1 MRILQ
6 PCLVDV
12 NGLNSSSGFLRH
24 SLLALMAAKFDQEVL
39 PDDVARV
46 SEDSCAHTTQV
57 FSVVLFI

>member
-1 MRILQ
+1 
-6 PCLVDV
+6 
-12 NGLNSSSGFLRH
+12 
-24 SLLALMAAKFDQEVL
+24 MAAKFDQEVL